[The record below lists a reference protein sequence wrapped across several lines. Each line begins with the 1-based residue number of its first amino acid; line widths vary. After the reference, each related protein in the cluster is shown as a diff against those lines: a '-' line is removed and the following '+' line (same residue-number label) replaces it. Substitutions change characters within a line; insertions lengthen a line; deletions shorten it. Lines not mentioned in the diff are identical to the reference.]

1 MDLQDLLAP
10 TNIWQSDHDL
20 TVKSARAQQRRIQYV
35 RSVGCGNHNDPII
48 QLKAVHFDQQL
59 VQRLL
64 ALVVTAAQT
73 SATMAPYRVDF
84 VDKNDTRRLLL
95 GLLEHV
101 ADTGRAHADKH
112 FDKIGAGD
120 REERHFSFT
129 RDRLGQQRLTRS
141 RLPYHQH
148 ATGNTTAQL
157 LETTGIAQKLD
168 QLLHVLLCLF
178 NACHI
183 GKRRGDLILSQ

>member
-1 MDLQDLLAP
+1 
-10 TNIWQSDHDL
+10 
-20 TVKSARAQQRRIQYV
+20 
-35 RSVGCGNHNDPII
+35 
-48 QLKAVHFDQQL
+48 
-59 VQRLL
+59 
-64 ALVVTAAQT
+64 
-73 SATMAPYRVDF
+73 MAPYRIDLVDE
-84 VDKNDTRRLLL
+84 NDTRRLLL

-141 RLPYHQH
+141 RLPYHEH

-157 LETTGIAQKLD
+157 LETAGVAQKFD
-168 QLLHVLLCLF
+168 QLLHVFLCLF
-178 NACHI
+178 NTCHI
-183 GKRRGDLILSQ
+183 GKRRGDLILPQQLGFTLSKAHRAATTSRSTLHLSHKEHENGDD